1 MKNDK
6 DWEELEK
13 WTEKKKQEDVEKF
26 GVDFDA
32 INIEKQN
39 KKMSKVANVMDN
51 ATMVAIAILTII
63 GALIIFIIVFLMHMQ
78 FYNLRQ
84 RYDADIN
91 TIFDMYNIKVK
102 LVSKDV
108 DKEGNGRYIYKLKK
122 NENIKFTVIKN
133 KGDLSEDY
141 VENCHKYYFDKWQSK
156 SKESF
161 TVEEEITEQ
170 GLLKYSTYI
179 EIENFQDIE
188 EAVNKIDEFLESE
201 ENMFYSGAWGLYI
214 KKGEMRAYAPISV
227 DDVKR
232 YYIRYMKR
240 TDPEQL
246 ENDKKLMTKE
256 EIEMTKEEI
265 NI

>member
-108 DKEGNGRYIYKLKK
+108 DKEGNGRYIYKLK
-122 NENIKFTVIKN
+122 
-133 KGDLSEDY
+133 
-141 VENCHKYYFDKWQSK
+141 
-156 SKESF
+156 
-161 TVEEEITEQ
+161 
-170 GLLKYSTYI
+170 
-179 EIENFQDIE
+179 
-188 EAVNKIDEFLESE
+188 
-201 ENMFYSGAWGLYI
+201 
-214 KKGEMRAYAPISV
+214 
-227 DDVKR
+227 
-232 YYIRYMKR
+232 
-240 TDPEQL
+240 
-246 ENDKKLMTKE
+246 
-256 EIEMTKEEI
+256 
-265 NI
+265 